1 MTQHI
6 RIEKKYTLS
15 IAEVFNQITDHENF
29 GRLIGTKILR
39 IKDAEGDCL
48 NGLGSVRR
56 IHIFPFP
63 SFEETVTAFKNNEY
77 FEYKVTQGSPI
88 KNHIGKLSFSTD
100 GTTTHLKYT
109 IDFDVK
115 VALPGFGLLLKTV
128 LQKQISEGLDRV
140 R

>member
-1 MTQHI
+1 MAQHI
-6 RIEKKYTLS
+6 LIEKEYSLP
-15 IAEVFNQITDHENF
+15 IEEVFNQVTDHENF

-39 IKDAEGDCL
+39 TTDSTSEYV
-48 NGLGSVRR
+48 NGEGSVRR
-56 IHIFPFP
+56 IHIFPLP

-77 FEYKVTQGSPI
+77 FEYKITQGSPI
-88 KNHIGKLSFSTD
+88 KNHIGKLSFSTE
-100 GTTTHLKYT
+100 GETTRLKYT

-115 VALPGFGLLLKTV
+115 IPLPGFGQILKTV